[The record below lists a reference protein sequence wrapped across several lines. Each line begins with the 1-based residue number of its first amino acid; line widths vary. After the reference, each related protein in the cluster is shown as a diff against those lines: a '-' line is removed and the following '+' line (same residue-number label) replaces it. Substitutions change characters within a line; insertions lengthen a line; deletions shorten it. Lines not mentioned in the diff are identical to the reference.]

1 MTKKELETYPTLKKR
16 VEKLKSDIET
26 LRARDISSVGGKVK
40 GSSKDFPYVERRF
53 SVEIEIPEERER
65 ICKQIAK
72 REKEME
78 ELSTRM
84 TKIEDFIEGIEDM
97 QPRSIFEYRYLE
109 GMTCEEIGKELG
121 YTHGRISQIISKYL
135 EAKRT
140 TQNRI
145 LLDKGVT

>member
-1 MTKKELETYPTLKKR
+1 M
-16 VEKLKSDIET
+16 EKLKSDIEN
-26 LRARDISSVGGKVK
+26 LRLRDIDSVSGKVK
-40 GSSKDFPYVERRF
+40 GSSKDFPYTERRF
-53 SVEIEIPEERER
+53 SVEMEVPEEKER
-65 ICKQIAK
+65 VCKQIAK
-72 REKEME
+72 KEKEME

-84 TKIEDFIEGIEDM
+84 TKIENFVEGIEDM
-97 QPRSIFEYRYLE
+97 QSRSIFEYRYLE

-135 EAKRT
+135 EAKSA